1 MYFRGEDEITRDRME
16 SCRSDNERRNRAA
29 SVSDAS
35 VPFDQRSKSR
45 NSSSSSQETNTPASN
60 TTSRGHSAHAST
72 SSPGSSRRNTV
83 TSTGDKPQL
92 SPSFERDQRT
102 ARSLTGS
109 LSSPVSS
116 SHRPS
121 KGISTAHAIA
131 HAASTASTPM
141 FQQPGG
147 SNSASQQASSTVINV
162 TGEQRKQSSAS
173 TIGNTHII
181 KVSGPVTNLDET
193 VLSAVGMEGSLIAS
207 TISEH
212 STTSTASV
220 SSSTAPVG
228 ETREV
233 SSSPISLNI
242 SLPVSYNIGYGSSS
256 DKQSLTSSNPS
267 HSANDYITDD
277 NTEDNVEEHRV
288 NFVSNSI
295 SKNLLISHD
304 NISDSSIS
312 KSPTPVPIMPEVSSV
327 HADKDLAKD
336 GI

>member
-1 MYFRGEDEITRDRME
+1 ME

-35 VPFDQRSKSR
+35 VPFDPRSKSR
-45 NSSSSSQETNTPASN
+45 NSSSSSQETNTPTSN

-173 TIGNTHII
+173 TVGNTHII

-220 SSSTAPVG
+220 SSSTAPTG
-228 ETREV
+228 ENREV

-267 HSANDYITDD
+267 HSTNDYIPDD
-277 NTEDNVEEHRV
+277 DAEDNVEDHEI

-295 SKNLLISHD
+295 SKTLFISHD
-304 NISDSSIS
+304 NISDSSIP
-312 KSPTPVPIMPEVSSV
+312 KSPTPVPVMPEVSSV
-327 HADKDLAKD
+327 NVDKSLAKD
-336 GI
+336 VI

>member
-1 MYFRGEDEITRDRME
+1 ME

-29 SVSDAS
+29 SVSDAIA
-35 VPFDQRSKSR
+35 PFDQRSKSR
-45 NSSSSSQETNTPASN
+45 NSSSSSQETNTPTSN

-116 SHRPS
+116 SHRPP
-121 KGISTAHAIA
+121 KGISTAQAIA

-141 FQQPGG
+141 FQHPGG
-147 SNSASQQASSTVINV
+147 SNSALQQASSTVINV

-212 STTSTASV
+212 STTSTASM
-220 SSSTAPVG
+220 SSSTAPIG
-228 ETREV
+228 ENREV

-242 SLPVSYNIGYGSSS
+242 SLPLSYNIGCGSTS
-256 DKQSLTSSNPS
+256 DKQSFTSSNPS
-267 HSANDYITDD
+267 HSINPCIADD
-277 NTEDNVEEHRV
+277 NTGDNGKGHKTLFEP
-288 NFVSNSI
+288 NSI
-295 SKNLLISHD
+295 SKNLIISPD
-304 NISDSSIS
+304 NISDAETS
-312 KSPTPVPIMPEVSSV
+312 KSPILSPIIPEISDL
-327 HADKDLAKD
+327 HIDKSMASDE
-336 GI
+336 I